1 MDFYTRVAEYI
12 YPRSK
17 GKGKVINPYGF
28 DTKIDNLYP
37 NYQFYDVDVNSIRLG
52 IMEKYYPKYFLRRYK
67 IFQNKAGRAYGS
79 MSNKLVN
86 MVEQKKNNG
95 QSLID
100 NLQRRRNKAFKDECS
115 LLTDRLAR
123 QYRRECQT
131 IDKRVKFWT
140 NMILYSN
147 QKANKKEIEYDE
159 STIISIFAQLIITDD
174 FFNSTRRAFVGNKI
188 LSTSEMKGS
197 SLRRLITTKGVKKD
211 LQDSEQKIIDAL
223 AKGYSDALLKE
234 INYTGQESIQSY
246 ISNLII
252 EELNKGVKE
261 GLFYSIKKGNTR
273 SSKKSIQ
280 GFKNDF
286 KEVMERVEK
295 SLLNEIQQGK
305 IFKLDKNNAPVFK
318 VSAKLD
324 DNMGEFFTTQFT
336 ISGLSFKET
345 GIDEK
350 DLNNIINIFVK
361 SCKRYV
367 QSLSFDTTIKIR
379 GKKVKLQE
387 AYSDDI
393 TLKEQ
398 LEWFVMGGFLHT
410 NLISCLT
417 NYFLKT
423 KSAYGFMKNGYFNN
437 ASYKGMLA
445 ELSTALLLTV
455 KGANNVRISGNK
467 HFTRNDKI
475 ISKSATDITADSFK
489 IDRSGNL
496 VTNNE
501 GHQINFQI
509 KNLESQKDIVAV
521 GAKKQ
526 TSSIFSPQIFTYFT
540 EEQVYL
546 MRFIIA
552 NYKYAG
558 EVLNKASSLIEP
570 KQLKK
575 DFTILAYKNIT
586 NFLRVD
592 SILENTYNTFFVI
605 NGLYFPCSVIY
616 DLLIQQLQDALDGS
630 NYSEKNALIEPIM
643 KKNPDYRKYDELGDV
658 WMDLKDN
665 GDRYLLTKNSFG
677 IDKIRAKNA
686 GVRFKF
692 KGISID
698 LKDLI

>member
-67 IFQNKAGRAYGS
+67 IFQNKAERAYGR

-115 LLTDRLAR
+115 LLSDRLAR

-286 KEVMERVEK
+286 KKVMERVEK

-496 VTNNE
+496 VTNSE

-552 NYKYAG
+552 NYKYAS

>member
-17 GKGKVINPYGF
+17 GKGKIINPYGF

-52 IMEKYYPKYFLRRYK
+52 IMEKYYPKYYLRRYK
-67 IFQNKAGRAYGS
+67 IFQNKAGKAYDR
-79 MSNKLVN
+79 MSNKLEN

-100 NLQRRRNKAFKDECS
+100 TLQRRRNKAFKDECS
-115 LLTDRLAR
+115 LLSDRLAR
-123 QYRRECQT
+123 RYKKECQT

-140 NMILYSN
+140 DTILYSN
-147 QKANKKEIEYDE
+147 QVTDKKGTEYNE
-159 STIISIFAQLIITDD
+159 NTMISIFAQLIITDD
-174 FFNSTRRAFVGNKI
+174 FFNSTRKTFVGNKI
-188 LSTSEMKGS
+188 LSISEMKGS

-211 LQDSEQKIIDAL
+211 LQESERKIIEAL
-223 AKGYSDALLKE
+223 ANGYSDALLKE
-234 INYTGQESIQSY
+234 ISYTGQETIQSY

-261 GLFYSIKKGNTR
+261 GLFYSVKKGNMR

-280 GFKNDF
+280 GFKSDF
-286 KEVMERVEK
+286 KKVMERVEK
-295 SLLNEIQQGK
+295 SLLSEIQQGK
-305 IFKLDKNNAPVFK
+305 IFKIDKNNAPVFK

-350 DLNNIINIFVK
+350 DLNNIVNIFVK

-367 QSLSFDTTIKIR
+367 QSLSFNTTIKIR
-379 GKKVKLQE
+379 GKKVKLQD
-387 AYSDDI
+387 AYSEDI

-398 LEWFVMGGFLHT
+398 LEWFVTGGFLHA

-496 VTNNE
+496 ATNSE

-552 NYKYAG
+552 NYKYVG

-570 KQLKK
+570 KQLKR

-605 NGLYFPCSVIY
+605 NGLYFPCSAIY
-616 DLLIQQLQDALDGS
+616 DLLIQQLQDALEGS

-658 WMDLKDN
+658 WMDLKEK
-665 GDRYLLTKNSFG
+665 GDKYLLTKNSFG
-677 IDKIRAKNA
+677 IDKIRAKSI

>member
-1 MDFYTRVAEYI
+1 MDFYTRVVEYI

-52 IMEKYYPKYFLRRYK
+52 IMEKYYPKYYLRRYK
-67 IFQNKAGRAYGS
+67 IFQNKAGRAYDRI
-79 MSNKLVN
+79 SNKLTN

-115 LLTDRLAR
+115 LLSDRLAR

-140 NMILYSN
+140 DMILYSN
-147 QKANKKEIEYDE
+147 QGTNKKEIEYDE
-159 STIISIFAQLIITDD
+159 NTIISIFAQLIITDD
-174 FFNSTRRAFVGNKI
+174 FFNSTRKAFVGNKI

-234 INYTGQESIQSY
+234 ISYTGQESIQSY

-261 GLFYSIKKGNTR
+261 GLFYSVKKGNTR

-286 KEVMERVEK
+286 KKVMEKVEK
-295 SLLNEIQQGK
+295 SLLNEVQQGK
-305 IFKLDKNNAPVFK
+305 IFEIDKNNTPVFK

-387 AYSDDI
+387 VYSDDI

-398 LEWFVMGGFLHT
+398 LEWFVVGGFLYT
-410 NLISCLT
+410 NLVSCLT

-455 KGANNVRISGNK
+455 KGANNVKISGNK

-496 VTNNE
+496 TTNSE

-552 NYKYAG
+552 NYKYVG
-558 EVLNKASSLIEP
+558 EVLNKASSLIES
-570 KQLKK
+570 KQLKR

-643 KKNPDYRKYDELGDV
+643 KKNPDYKKYDELGEV